1 MQAQFDAQQQ
11 KASRSRMS
19 VAMST
24 CFCPAANPR
33 GYSPISPSYH
43 SSADYSPMSPRYSP
57 SMPMQMQQPQLMH
70 QTMRCSMEGRAAAP
84 AAARLGSRKRPAE
97 SPPPKGRSNAARV
110 SRGSEF
116 DVWNG
121 LTVAQPKRN
130 KSEHVT
136 ITVVIYNTCEGGVP
150 TEEDVVAA
158 IDDLEELYA
167 ACSVKGRLAD
177 APFGFMKEKLAVD
190 DMVAVTTKLATQ
202 PPPFVPSSVD
212 VANAFTFPSDSVP
225 AS

>member
-1 MQAQFDAQQQ
+1 MQRAGAR
-11 KASRSRMS
+11 APAYS
-19 VAMST
+19 VA
-24 CFCPAANPR
+24 
-33 GYSPISPSYH
+33 
-43 SSADYSPMSPRYSP
+43 DD
-57 SMPMQMQQPQLMH
+57 
-70 QTMRCSMEGRAAAP
+70 CSMAMKLAVP
-84 AAARLGSRKRPAE
+84 AAAGVVAAEPCRKRRAE

-110 SRGSEF
+110 SRGSEV

-121 LTVAQPKRN
+121 LAVAQPKRN

-177 APFGFMKEKLAVD
+177 ATFDFMKEKLTVD
-190 DMVAVTTKLATQ
+190 DMVAVTTKLAMQ

>member
-1 MQAQFDAQQQ
+1 VTSSKKEVCCVDDEDDWENKGDSDLDCFRPRTAFIGYGGCSWGQGVKSSEAT
-11 KASRSRMS
+11 RSICR
-19 VAMST
+19 
-24 CFCPAANPR
+24 
-33 GYSPISPSYH
+33 SPVRS
-43 SSADYSPMSPRYSP
+43 
-57 SMPMQMQQPQLMH
+57 
-70 QTMRCSMEGRAAAP
+70 
-84 AAARLGSRKRPAE
+84 E

-136 ITVVIYNTCEGGVP
+136 ITIVIYNTCEGGVP

-177 APFGFMKEKLAVD
+177 ATFDFMKEKLAVD

>member
-1 MQAQFDAQQQ
+1 MPVVRVGT
-11 KASRSRMS
+11 SRGGR
-19 VAMST
+19 
-24 CFCPAANPR
+24 CAALP
-33 GYSPISPSYH
+33 GPSP
-43 SSADYSPMSPRYSP
+43 
-57 SMPMQMQQPQLMH
+57 
-70 QTMRCSMEGRAAAP
+70 
-84 AAARLGSRKRPAE
+84 KRPCSALTPE
-97 SPPPKGRSNAARV
+97 SAPPKGRSNAARV
-110 SRGSEF
+110 SRGSEV

-121 LTVAQPKRN
+121 LAVAQPKRN

-177 APFGFMKEKLAVD
+177 ATFDFMKEKLAVD

>member
-1 MQAQFDAQQQ
+1 MMSA
-11 KASRSRMS
+11 AS
-19 VAMST
+19 
-24 CFCPAANPR
+24 
-33 GYSPISPSYH
+33 
-43 SSADYSPMSPRYSP
+43 
-57 SMPMQMQQPQLMH
+57 
-70 QTMRCSMEGRAAAP
+70 AAAGVV
-84 AAARLGSRKRPAE
+84 AAEQCRKRRAE

-110 SRGSEF
+110 SRGSEV

-177 APFGFMKEKLAVD
+177 APFGFMKEKLAVE

-212 VANAFTFPSDSVP
+212 VANAFTFPSDESAAEREDELAFRIAVREVDGEDASQCTACREELKQIYDQEKEEWIFVGVCRRGDGSVVHR
-225 AS
+225 SCR